1 MQQATH
7 LQQAI
12 DAPRPSPGVADAHT
26 GAPGSDHANRPPRRM
41 HDAWR
46 VLWATPAFVMVAL
59 RITAPDAWAA
69 LLLLVASVAVL
80 NADAL
85 VRSASRLS
93 KHSPVRRDDS
103 GGRADIA

>member
-7 LQQAI
+7 LQHAI
-12 DAPRPSPGVADAHT
+12 DAERTAFGVADAHT
-26 GAPGSDHANRPPRRM
+26 AAPGIGQGTQPARPM

-85 VRSASRLS
+85 VRCAGRLS
-93 KHSPVRRDDS
+93 KHSSVGRDDT
-103 GGRADIA
+103 GEATDIG